1 MLLKEEFN
9 NLISRY
15 NFTQDE
21 IDLSAFVW
29 AKAER
34 AMQNKPTQEAALLK
48 EVPKFSTADIQ
59 AYYVGISKLPDWNY
73 PQGYPENYPKNLK
86 VQTESLTASEAQ
98 FMVENLKG
106 VLQMAEDEKELNK
119 ARAQHWWLQC
129 DGTQATAEEYEQ
141 LKRVLNHKEHIKK
154 QANKLA
160 NIQRKLKAIAS
171 KAQ

>member
-34 AMQNKPTQEAALLK
+34 AMQNKPTQEATLLK
-48 EVPKFSTADIQ
+48 KVPKFSTADIQ

-73 PQGYPENYPKNLK
+73 PKNLK
-86 VQTESLTASEAQ
+86 VEPESLTASEAQ

-129 DGTQATAEEYEQ
+129 DGTQATSEEYEQ

>member
-59 AYYVGISKLPDWNY
+59 AYYMGISKLYDWNY
-73 PQGYPENYPKNLK
+73 PKKLK
-86 VQTESLTASEAQ
+86 AETESLTASEAQ

-129 DGTQATAEEYEQ
+129 DGTEATAEEYEH

>member
-34 AMQNKPTQEAALLK
+34 AMQAKPTQEAVLLK
-48 EVPKFSTADIQ
+48 EQPKFSTADIQ
-59 AYYVGISKLPDWNY
+59 AYYLGISQLPADKV
-73 PQGYPENYPKNLK
+73 PESIT
-86 VQTESLTASEAQ
+86 QSEAQ

-106 VLQMAEDEKELNK
+106 VLKLAEAEKEYLKVVAQK
-119 ARAQHWWLQC
+119 AWENC
-129 DGTQATAEEYEQ
+129 DGTGTTAGEFAY
-141 LKRVLNHKEHIKK
+141 LKQVLTFKERTKS

-171 KAQ
+171 GK